1 MRAILSHAAGRAT
14 YPQEAL
20 LGVSVVVVP
29 PLPFALTT
37 LLVVPT
43 QLSLKTVPAGGGGTY
58 PQEALLGV
66 SVVVE
71 PPLPSALTTLLVVP
85 TQLSLKIVPTGGT

>member
-1 MRAILSHAAGRAT
+1 V
-14 YPQEAL
+14 L
-20 LGVSVVVVP
+20 L
-29 PLPFALTT
+29 
-37 LLVVPT
+37 
-43 QLSLKTVPAGGGGTY
+43 KIVPAGGGGTY